1 MTLLE
6 LKEEMIK
13 QALERNNNC
22 KTKAAYQL
30 GVSVKTVHNYINK
43 FKSEQSK

>member
-13 QALERNNNC
+13 KALEKNNNC
-22 KTKAAYQL
+22 KTKAAQQV

-43 FKSEQSK
+43 FKAEESK